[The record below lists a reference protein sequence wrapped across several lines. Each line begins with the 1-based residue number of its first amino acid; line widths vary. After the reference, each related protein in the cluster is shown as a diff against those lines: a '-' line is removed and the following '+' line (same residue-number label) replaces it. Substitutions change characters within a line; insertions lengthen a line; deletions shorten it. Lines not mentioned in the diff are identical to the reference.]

1 MISFLT
7 MLDILKIFLLTY
19 VISYVMLFIISSY
32 DKVRRIATPLPKD
45 LKK

>member
-1 MISFLT
+1 MVSFLT
-7 MLDILKIFLLTY
+7 ILDFFKIFLLTY
-19 VISYVMLFIISSY
+19 VISYVLLFVISSY